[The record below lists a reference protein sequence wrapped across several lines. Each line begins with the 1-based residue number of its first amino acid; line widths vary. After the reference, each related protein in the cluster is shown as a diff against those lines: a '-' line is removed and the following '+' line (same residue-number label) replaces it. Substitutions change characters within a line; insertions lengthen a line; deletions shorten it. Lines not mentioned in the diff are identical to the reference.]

1 MKVIGQKGKYSFIV
15 QDERGY
21 FFVDIRYNEATLAN
35 PPDSYD
41 CFLKSGYWEEAGEI
55 DAKTM
60 TRIAEAMTHIREPQT
75 RS

>member
-21 FFVDIRYNEATLAN
+21 FFVDIRYNEATQAD

-55 DAKTM
+55 DEQTTA
-60 TRIAEAMTHIREPQT
+60 RIAEAMTHIREPREQA
-75 RS
+75 